1 MKIHHVSSIRP
12 LKINYIHMKKIAL
25 LLIALIALV
34 ACRKYKEDPLTVV
47 LQKPEKRILGEWQCT
62 EIFVNDI
69 DSTSYLKDTV
79 GVWEF
84 FWAKND
90 AFKNQARIRSYI
102 YAYEFIDKKK
112 TLDLY
117 SSYLTS
123 NKDERRRWL
132 QGRTYWQIIALNKR
146 ELKLKS
152 HPINNTI
159 YTISFRKT
167 NDY

>member
-1 MKIHHVSSIRP
+1 MNRIV
-12 LKINYIHMKKIAL
+12 L
-25 LLIALIALV
+25 LLIAILAFSS
-34 ACRKYKEDPLTVV
+34 CRKYKEDPITVI

-84 FWAKND
+84 FWAKD
-90 AFKNQARIRSYI
+90 AALQNRSLI
-102 YAYEFIDKKK
+102 SGFSYAYEFIDKKK
-112 TLDLY
+112 TLELH
-117 SSYLTS
+117 SSLGPIY
-123 NKDERRRWL
+123 KDEENRWI
-132 QGRTYWQIIALNKR
+132 RTKTLWQIIALNKR
-146 ELKLKS
+146 ELRLKS
-152 HPINNTI
+152 EPINNTI

>member
-1 MKIHHVSSIRP
+1 MIR
-12 LKINYIHMKKIAL
+12 LTQIRMKKIAL

-34 ACRKYKEDPLTVV
+34 SCRKYKEDPLTVV

-79 GVWEF
+79 GVWAF
-84 FWAKND
+84 FWAKNVG
-90 AFKNQARIRSYI
+90 FKNRLSMRSYI

-159 YTISFRKT
+159 YTISFIKT